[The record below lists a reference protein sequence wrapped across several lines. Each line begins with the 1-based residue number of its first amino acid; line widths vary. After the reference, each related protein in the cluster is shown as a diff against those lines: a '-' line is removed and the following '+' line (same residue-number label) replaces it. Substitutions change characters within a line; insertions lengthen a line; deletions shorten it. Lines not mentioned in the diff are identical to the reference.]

1 MTSVC
6 GEMVRANS
14 MPVKPG
20 IEALE
25 DDYRKLIVLPPETIK
40 RGQVLKPVDDDAKVK
55 ELYDKAWDRIKA
67 TGEK

>member
-1 MTSVC
+1 M
-6 GEMVRANS
+6 GP

-20 IEALE
+20 IDALD
-25 DDYRKLIVLPPETIK
+25 DDYREIIVLPPETIK

-67 TGEK
+67 TSEKD